1 MRRNDDL
8 PAWLA
13 EIPPERRPL
22 LNAKGGL
29 SISCTR
35 LVLQFLSKNFS
46 RKLSLAEMAAV
57 CDLSPYHFTRAF
69 SRTFGVPPHQYI
81 LILRL
86 DFAETLLADRR
97 MSITDIA
104 DLSGFSSQ
112 SHFTTTMKK
121 YRNATPQQLRAR
133 QARSQPG

>member
-1 MRRNDDL
+1 MRRDDNV
-8 PAWLA
+8 PAWLS
-13 EIPPERRPL
+13 EIPAERRPL
-22 LNAKGGL
+22 LNARGGL

-35 LVLQFLSKNFS
+35 LVQQFLSQNFS

-57 CDLSPYHFTRAF
+57 CELSPYHFARAF
-69 SRTFGVPPHQYI
+69 SKTFGVSPHQYVVN
-81 LILRL
+81 LRL
-86 DFAETLLADRR
+86 DFAEKLLADRR

-121 YRNATPQQLRAR
+121 YRNATPQQVRAR
-133 QARSQPG
+133 QVRSRSG